1 MRYLPLLTKNIM
13 EIRNI
18 IPNQFTRGM
27 YILHNKGIF
36 SVVDFQHIKVAQRRA
51 TMTVRMKNLITGKVL
66 EYSLNSRENISQ
78 VIVDDREVTYLY
90 STGDVFHFL
99 DTETGKEVA
108 LPKGKVGNQK
118 FYMKEGDTVIIA
130 ESGGE
135 PITLKIPISVA
146 LKVIEAPPGV
156 KGDTAS
162 GGSKPAELET
172 GITIKVPLFIK
183 EGDMVKV
190 DTRTGEYLTRAG

>member
-1 MRYLPLLTKNIM
+1 
-13 EIRNI
+13 
-18 IPNQFTRGM
+18 
-27 YILHNKGIF
+27 
-36 SVVDFQHIKVAQRRA
+36 
-51 TMTVRMKNLITGKVL
+51 MTVRMKNPVTGQVL

-99 DTETGKEVA
+99 DTETGKEIS
-108 LPKGKVGNQK
+108 LSKEKVGDQR
-118 FYMKEGDTVIIA
+118 FYMKEGDTVSIA

-135 PITLKIPISVA
+135 PITLKIPISVE
-146 LKVIEAPPGV
+146 LKVVETPPGV
-156 KGDTAS
+156 RGDTAS

-172 GITIKVPLFIK
+172 GLIIKVPLFIK

-190 DTRTGEYLTRAG
+190 DTRTGEYLTRGSDPRLAARQVDGS